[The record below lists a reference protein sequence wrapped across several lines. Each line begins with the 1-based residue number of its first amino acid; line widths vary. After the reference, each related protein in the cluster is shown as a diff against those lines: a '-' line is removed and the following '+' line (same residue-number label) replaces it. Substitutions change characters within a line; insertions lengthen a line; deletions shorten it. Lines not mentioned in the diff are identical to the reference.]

1 MRFSLTL
8 IAMGIALGLGL
19 GRCEPETMA
28 EVVVQLEVPKKTES
42 RLQRYWFITAAR
54 GYEL

>member
-1 MRFSLTL
+1 MRISLTL

-28 EVVVQLEVPKKTES
+28 EVVVRLEVPKKTES
-42 RLQRYWFITAAR
+42 RLAPYWFITTTR
-54 GYEL
+54 GYAI